1 MIILINNND
10 ILSSPIA
17 AITLWKRQKSETK
30 MNAVTAIIIIVLTI
44 VVVIVVIKI
53 IIIIINK

>member
-30 MNAVTAIIIIVLTI
+30 MNAVTAMVGKADESGMLIRTLLYYTLHL
-44 VVVIVVIKI
+44 
-53 IIIIINK
+53 